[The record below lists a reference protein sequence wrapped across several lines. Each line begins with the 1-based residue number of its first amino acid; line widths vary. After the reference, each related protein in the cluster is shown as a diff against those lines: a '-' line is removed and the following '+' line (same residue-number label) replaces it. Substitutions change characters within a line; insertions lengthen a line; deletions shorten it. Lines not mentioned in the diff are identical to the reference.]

1 MRRRFYA
8 VLTRN
13 LIRKNVLIIQEE
25 NPENMQYDIPTAYF
39 RENSKVEFFK
49 QVPWELSNDSVILSC
64 SIDSELYPST
74 GDLTSINPKSVSVD
88 YVVADFSN
96 MILLSRED
104 NPHLMEVLD
113 LRNPSFN
120 DLVYVDFEC
129 LISTGGKSYKRKLSD
144 IVKQ

>member
-1 MRRRFYA
+1 MRRRFYTA
-8 VLTRN
+8 LTRN
-13 LIRKNVLIIQEE
+13 LIRKNVLRIQEE
-25 NPENMQYDIPTAYF
+25 VPENMQYDIPTAYF
-39 RENSKVEFFK
+39 REASKVDFFR

-74 GDLTSINPKSVSVD
+74 DDLTSINPKSVSVD

-96 MILLSRED
+96 MILLPRED
-104 NPHLMEVLD
+104 NEHLMEVLD

-129 LISTGGKSYKRKLSD
+129 LISTGGRDYKRKLSD

>member
-1 MRRRFYA
+1 
-8 VLTRN
+8 
-13 LIRKNVLIIQEE
+13 
-25 NPENMQYDIPTAYF
+25 MQYDIPTAYF